1 MIFLRDNVLLIGPLR
16 REHLKPRLLGHWG
29 TCPGITF
36 VYAGLNRLVRAT
48 GQRTLLV
55 TGPGHGAPA
64 VHANLWLEGMHAEY
78 DPALTRDGAGL
89 AELVGRFSW
98 PGGFPSHLSPE
109 VPGVV
114 HEGGE
119 LGYALA
125 TAVGAALD
133 DPGLQVACIVG
144 DGEAETGPTAGSWQS
159 TKFLDPATCGT
170 VLPVLHLNGYK
181 IASPTVY
188 ATMDE
193 RELTA
198 YFAGNGWSPRFL
210 DVATVDD
217 PDAALAALLNDAHRD
232 ATALRRRC
240 RAGDRPDR
248 PAWPMLV

>member
-1 MIFLRDNVLLIGPLR
+1 MGEGAAQDAGVGLLAQ
-16 REHLKPRLLGHWG
+16 E
-29 TCPGITF
+29 
-36 VYAGLNRLVRAT
+36 
-48 GQRTLLV
+48 
-55 TGPGHGAPA
+55 
-64 VHANLWLEGMHAEY
+64 
-78 DPALTRDGAGL
+78 DGAGL
-89 AELVGRFSW
+89 AELVRRFSW

-188 ATMDE
+188 ATMDQQ
-193 RELTA
+193 ELTA
-198 YFAGNGWSPRFL
+198 YFAGLRKQMESH
-210 DVATVDD
+210 
-217 PDAALAALLNDAHRD
+217 AA
-232 ATALRRRC
+232 RRTPL
-240 RAGDRPDR
+240 G
-248 PAWPMLV
+248 